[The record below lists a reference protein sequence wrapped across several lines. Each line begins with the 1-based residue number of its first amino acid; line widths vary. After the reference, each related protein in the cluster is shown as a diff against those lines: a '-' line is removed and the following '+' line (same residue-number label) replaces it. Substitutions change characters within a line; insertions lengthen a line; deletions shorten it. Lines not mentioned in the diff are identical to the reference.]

1 MGTLKVYVA
10 PKDKSLSAA
19 PLHTVL
25 CLVPYC
31 INLAYIFRPLEVSA
45 FSVGD
50 LEHAIIRFPF
60 SGYNFVLLYKNSFI
74 EKQNM

>member
-31 INLAYIFRPLEVSA
+31 MNLAYIFRPLEVSA
-45 FSVGD
+45 LAVGD
-50 LEHAIIRFPF
+50 L
-60 SGYNFVLLYKNSFI
+60 
-74 EKQNM
+74 